1 MARRKKK
8 RKPRKQP
15 RRFLK
20 WTAIAL
26 ATFVAASITLVLPLR
41 WLDPFTTMFMLR
53 DDSGIEPILHEWVSW
68 ENMGTTA
75 PLAVI
80 GAEDQRFADHYGLDL
95 KAIRRALDEQD
106 ERGYLRGA
114 STITQQTVKNLYLW
128 SGRSFLRKGL
138 EAWLALVAELCL
150 PKRRILEIYLN
161 IAEFGPGIYG
171 IGAASDFFFGRTPKS
186 LTDQQAASLASVLPN
201 PRQYQVNIPTEQLR
215 ERRAWILK
223 QTQRLKRQAWLT
235 RID

>member
-8 RKPRKQP
+8 RKSRRKP

-20 WTAIAL
+20 WGGIA
-26 ATFVAASITLVLPLR
+26 AASFVALSIALVLPLR

-53 DDSGIEPILHEWVSW
+53 DDSGIEPILHEWVAW
-68 ENMGTTA
+68 DDLGATA

-80 GAEDQRFADHYGLDL
+80 GAEDQRFADHHGLDL
-95 KAIRRALDEQD
+95 KAIQKAFDEQD
-106 ERGYLRGA
+106 QRGYLRGA

-128 SGRSFLRKGL
+128 PGRSFLRKGL

-161 IAEFGPGIYG
+161 VAEFGPGIYG
-171 IGAASDFFFGRTPKS
+171 IGAASNFFFGRAPKN
-186 LTDQQAASLASVLPN
+186 LTDHQAASLASVLPN
-201 PRQYQVNIPTEQLR
+201 PRQYQVNVPTDNLR

-223 QTQRLKRQAWLT
+223 QTQRLKREAWLT